1 MDYDI
6 SISIGTEA
14 QLDGVKKAQKA
25 VGDLG
30 KAIDGLPSEV
40 IPGGVGGVQEAAYTG
55 SGSAGGGMSWR
66 LEGAGELARA
76 VTSAERSVSGATKAV
91 ERNTGALGRSVRAL
105 GALGGRL
112 QAWSGRAMDQFNR
125 FNGGLQNAFNLVNLG
140 KQAWD
145 VGMSA
150 GEALNR
156 AFGLG
161 VKKVND
167 QLADQLAKAKAKV
180 EAWQALLSAEGAR
193 MGQEKVL
200 KEEEGMVKRINDA
213 YEARKRVI
221 EALDEKATRQ
231 LEMQGR
237 LLEIENEKNRSI
249 IRQKE
254 LRGEL
259 TEGQARD
266 ELAKLDAKGARE
278 RRELER
284 KQAENEVAKA
294 EALAEAKRDE
304 VRKMK
309 EFVGSSEG
317 IGGVA
322 SLSEGDFYQAADAY
336 KAADGMLKDWTGLVA
351 RRKRLK
357 EELEEIDGEKKAAVL
372 MGPAGAALALGL
384 DQKRE
389 QRENDLSHVEGLMTQ
404 MRGEL
409 GLGVGAAD
417 KDVLSR
423 LVKARQ
429 KAGEGLDEMMERV
442 RKTGLLGDLRGKSGD
457 ELYVAYAEGLK
468 KAKEVIE
475 NRTGVMIRL
484 FTEQADLD
492 REVENAKSRLDKL
505 KVVQDA
511 EVKAEEAVTAETG
524 RTNAVL
530 DERRHADV
538 MVEAME
544 EQLRKRIETKS
555 RDQERRKARLE
566 KSNER
571 LDVSMERLAQYAESF
586 DGNDVLPAKL
596 KQFSDILSRLRARPR
611 DTWDKKDLNDAK
623 SAERF
628 AKGLFEAAKR
638 STNQDKRGIGQM
650 AMQAV
655 KALKDA
661 LNQEM
666 DIKRNDK
673 ELSELEHSVEAI
685 GNLTGKLHDGQAR
698 VLELDDWMARMRKEV
713 LGRSGEIAKVAPIG
727 GLPSAEEMLKRVFS
741 EQGDGGRSVTQ
752 GERKLLEHLKSRLK
766 NDDRRLEAENEFNEM
781 IGLIDQILNRYSSAQ
796 GAQVKLAGDVARL
809 KARLDKIDSQ
819 GKFGAR
825 R

>member
-76 VTSAERSVSGATKAV
+76 VTSAERSVSGATRAV

-284 KQAENEVAKA
+284 KQAENEVAKSV
-294 EALAEAKRDE
+294 ALAEAKRDE
-304 VRKMK
+304 VKKMK

-389 QRENDLSHVEGLMTQ
+389 QRENDLSHVEGLMTG
-404 MRGEL
+404 MRGEW
-409 GLGVGAAD
+409 GLGAGAAD

-423 LVKARQ
+423 LVKARK

-468 KAKEVIE
+468 KAKEVIG
-475 NRTGVMIRL
+475 NRTEVMTKL

-524 RTNAVL
+524 RTNAVADSKKHDSLLAGGLAEELARGAEKQRVAAEGMSKVADDAEKQMDKALELLNQYAEKYEGTKLSGGIERLLTTVQRLQGKAVNDRSKEDVADLKWLRGWIKAVDSHGGYDSLVRASKGVL
-530 DERRHADV
+530 DNMDKVLVAERKRKLAETKAKGLEERSKKLADV
-538 MVEAME
+538 SGQLDSME
-544 EQLRKRIETKS
+544 RGALSLDDWLEKNRKRITNKMGSLSDKDKS
-555 RDQERRKARLE
+555 GRMLSANDLVNRVLDD
-566 KSNER
+566 KSAGGKRVTQKEAGQ
-571 LDVSMERLAQYAESF
+571 LTAL
-586 DGNDVLPAKL
+586 L
-596 KQFSDILSRLRARPR
+596 KQL
-611 DTWDKKDLNDAK
+611 K
-623 SAERF
+623 
-628 AKGLFEAAKR
+628 
-638 STNQDKRGIGQM
+638 
-650 AMQAV
+650 AV
-655 KALKDA
+655 KKEDRSG
-661 LNQEM
+661 EM
-666 DIKRNDK
+666 Q
-673 ELSELEHSVEAI
+673 EAI
-685 GNLTGKLHDGQAR
+685 GIISELIGVYRATSREQSRTLADLQRLRQEVRQIKGQ
-698 VLELDDWMARMRKEV
+698 
-713 LGRSGEIAKVAPIG
+713 S
-727 GLPSAEEMLKRVFS
+727 
-741 EQGDGGRSVTQ
+741 
-752 GERKLLEHLKSRLK
+752 K
-766 NDDRRLEAENEFNEM
+766 NNPLRE
-781 IGLIDQILNRYSSAQ
+781 S
-796 GAQVKLAGDVARL
+796 
-809 KARLDKIDSQ
+809 
-819 GKFGAR
+819 
-825 R
+825 